1 MFRRSRV
8 VAATLLAAVLVTA
21 SACSKDDS
29 NSGGSTVSGSGG
41 DLKKVTYVTA
51 FGAVG
56 RDSFVWVAKEKG
68 FFKDA
73 GIDVDIQK
81 GAGNVQNLT
90 LIKSGG
96 AQFAALD
103 FTGAEIQAGLGK
115 FTNWRAVAAIHQQTL
130 VSIMTTAD
138 TKITKPTDLT
148 GKTIATAKGSVSELL
163 FPAYAKQAGFDAKTV
178 TIQGAQTTALNGL
191 MAQRKV
197 DALSTF
203 LLSKKALETAS
214 KKEVTVLPYSEY
226 LSDLFGNAIIAREET
241 IASDKDLVKKFTDAA
256 MKGLQYTLDHPDE
269 AAAILNKAEPTAAV
283 PAAIGEIN
291 AMKPYVSPPNGAP
304 LGHLDQE
311 RVARSIAVLQGNGLM
326 PAGLTPDKIVD
337 FSFIP
342 AS

>member
-1 MFRRSRV
+1 MFKRSRV
-8 VAATLLAAVLVTA
+8 LAVTLLATVLVTA
-21 SACSKDDS
+21 SACSKDDDS
-29 NSGGSTVSGSGG
+29 TAGGGTAAGSSGE
-41 DLKKVTYVTA
+41 LKKVTYETA

-56 RDSFVWVAKEKG
+56 RDSFIWVAKEKG
-68 FFKDA
+68 YFKDA
-73 GIDVDIQK
+73 GIDITIEK

-90 LIKSGG
+90 AIKTGQ

-103 FTGAEIQAGLGK
+103 FTGAEIQAGKGE

-130 VSIMTTAD
+130 VSIMTTNPA
-138 TKITKPTDLT
+138 ITKPTDLA
-148 GKTIATAKGSVSELL
+148 GKTVATGKGSVSELL
-163 FPAYAKQAGFDAKTV
+163 FPAYAKQAGLDAKTV
-178 TIQGAQTTALNGL
+178 TMQGSPTTALNGL
-191 MAQRKV
+191 MAQNRV

-203 LLSKKALETAS
+203 LLSKKALETVS
-214 KKEVTVLPYSEY
+214 KKTVTVMPYSEY

-241 IASDKDLVKKFTDAA
+241 ITSDKALVQKFTDAA

-291 AMKPYVSPPNGAP
+291 AMKPYVSSPNGAK
-304 LGHLDQE
+304 LGHIDQE